1 MQDIK
6 IFCNFVVKYTF
17 ILYIF
22 MKNTIKYITLIIAII
37 CLASCRDSK
46 MLKQIDEIKAMGDT
60 APEKAMH
67 AFDSLRIQ
75 ISKGNEYTRMKGML
89 LELRLRDKSYMIPV
103 SDDSARTVMDYF
115 TKNGTE
121 LDKQEAYYYAG
132 SVYRDLNDTPKALE
146 YFLKSEDT
154 AQKSK
159 IRDSLLLR
167 NTYSNLEF
175 LLFYVQ
181 DYTETLKMA
190 KKEYKISE
198 EIGKRNFK
206 AIMHVGEA
214 YLRVDSIE
222 EANNYFM
229 MAEELLSPSNAE
241 DCHSLLYDF
250 SFVKNKKMAEK
261 YYARI
266 KKLHSSPSPLR
277 EFALAQY
284 FKLIGNADSAIVVYD
299 RILQSDYGVFNSYDA
314 ARFLFSLYEQKGDH
328 DNSRKYANIFM
339 QLSDSVDFG
348 KRQELAATVKNQ
360 FKYYKNVEE
369 ENRIKKEN
377 AKYQNW
383 TWALIAIVLLISLTF
398 ALIYFYNK
406 NKHLKEILRFN
417 DKLGELQTEKE
428 RMAGKAAKT
437 EADYKRIK
445 KSLDVSNVRLAEVT
459 KEIERTEQELKTKEK
474 LLSEKLEQNKRYLS
488 LLHKADLE
496 DKAEDV
502 IQTIRS
508 ASEGKYRL
516 SSADWQRLY
525 HAVDKLQPDLM
536 NKMMLHLGKFT
547 EQQQQVCYL
556 LSIGLTNAQI
566 ENLTDIPHVTVWR
579 WVKKFNWICNND
591 ETAAPDRN
599 A

>member
-1 MQDIK
+1 
-6 IFCNFVVKYTF
+6 
-17 ILYIF
+17 
-22 MKNTIKYITLIIAII
+22 
-37 CLASCRDSK
+37 
-46 MLKQIDEIKAMGDT
+46 
-60 APEKAMH
+60 
-67 AFDSLRIQ
+67 
-75 ISKGNEYTRMKGML
+75 
-89 LELRLRDKSYMIPV
+89 
-103 SDDSARTVMDYF
+103 
-115 TKNGTE
+115 
-121 LDKQEAYYYAG
+121 
-132 SVYRDLNDTPKALE
+132 
-146 YFLKSEDT
+146 
-154 AQKSK
+154 
-159 IRDSLLLR
+159 
-167 NTYSNLEF
+167 
-175 LLFYVQ
+175 
-181 DYTETLKMA
+181 
-190 KKEYKISE
+190 
-198 EIGKRNFK
+198 
-206 AIMHVGEA
+206 
-214 YLRVDSIE
+214 
-222 EANNYFM
+222 
-229 MAEELLSPSNAE
+229 
-241 DCHSLLYDF
+241 
-250 SFVKNKKMAEK
+250 
-261 YYARI
+261 
-266 KKLHSSPSPLR
+266 
-277 EFALAQY
+277 
-284 FKLIGNADSAIVVYD
+284 
-299 RILQSDYGVFNSYDA
+299 
-314 ARFLFSLYEQKGDH
+314 
-328 DNSRKYANIFM
+328 M
-339 QLSDSVDFG
+339 QLSDSVNFG

-383 TWALIAIVLLISLTF
+383 TWTLIAIVLLISLTF

-428 RMAGKAAKT
+428 QMAGKAAKT

-536 NKMMLHLGKFT
+536 NKMMLHIGKFT

-579 WVKKFNWICNND
+579 WVKKFNWIYNTD
-591 ETAAPDRN
+591 ETAAPNRN